1 MPDKDFCV
9 YCETEDEAIALLD
22 YLDDEG
28 LRWAN
33 GDRPAGRTHWK
44 DRALGL
50 GLWYCIEWMYT
61 GHEITFSRHL
71 IHNTK
76 YQKIQLDSL
85 IGRHNAEISV
95 NSICDFV

>member
-22 YLDDEG
+22 YLDDAG

-61 GHEITFSRHL
+61 GYEITFSRHP